1 MKFKKVTHCNLD
13 KLALAYKNI
22 VNSKDI
28 SVKYF
33 GEKDLFYFKTLKI
46 SYMIEGVSDLD
57 LIIFD
62 KLGALVTICSNN
74 INLPNFEPSVLA
86 DNEITGTKIWNLYQS
101 IDNRDKEYLLP
112 INFRLHDVIIEF
124 TGSSVI
130 NLLGLNP
137 IQTLKVDKDF
147 NLPSQKI
154 LEEVLFELL
163 YKRFYL
169 SMDNNL
175 SSVDLLTDVTLQ
187 NQYYKFVDSKNK
199 NIKDPFN
206 NFNIDR
212 SYDIALASVNTPVG
226 SLNFLDSNKTSFSN
240 NLNII
245 KSNLT
250 KYNID
255 KESDSIEYLF
265 VLESDFDTFM
275 KLFIDTSFII
285 NYEDLKVILFN
296 GNRILSK
303 DPSLLEINL
312 IEIVNNHVNLLKDI
326 YNDDIKYNDE
336 HKKEIQLGSLPKN
349 RVNKLELYS
358 WICGCTQIRY
368 MIKVNYNNLEN
379 YFERLNKIN
388 YNDYSLINLSSI
400 VFDIRKQIY
409 TVKNIL

>member
-275 KLFIDTSFII
+275 KLFIDTNFII

-336 HKKEIQLGSLPKN
+336 HKKEIQLGSLPNN

-379 YFERLNKIN
+379 YFEKLNKIN
-388 YNDYSLINLSSI
+388 YIDYSLINLSSI